1 MAANQTSGNST
12 KRGFFSRLKHRLYSL
27 IETKHSAMS
36 VSHKEAMKWFE
47 HRKAGYEEL
56 ISAITPYVKQDSVI
70 FDIGANVGYFSYL
83 LAEKIDFEGSLYLF
97 EPLPNLA
104 NLCEETFQG
113 APYEAK
119 VFNYGLSDE
128 DSEQDIFVASNGNLG
143 WNTLVQSKASD
154 DMEKIRIK
162 LKQFEKCELDA
173 VPTFIKIDV
182 EGAEYLVLR
191 GMLDSL
197 RKWAPLPV
205 ILCEVGWGSSHP
217 KWDEELEVF
226 RQLKEIGYTIC
237 DLNGQEMD
245 EKSITSTT
253 DILLIP
259 KQA

>member
-1 MAANQTSGNST
+1 MIKYFIQ
-12 KRGFFSRLKHRLYSL
+12 LK
-27 IETKHSAMS
+27 E
-36 VSHKEAMKWFE
+36 FE
-47 HRKAGYEEL
+47 NCQFD
-56 ISAITPYVKQDSVI
+56 AI
-70 FDIGANVGYFSYL
+70 
-83 LAEKIDFEGSLYLF
+83 
-97 EPLPNLA
+97 
-104 NLCEETFQG
+104 
-113 APYEAK
+113 
-119 VFNYGLSDE
+119 
-128 DSEQDIFVASNGNLG
+128 
-143 WNTLVQSKASD
+143 
-154 DMEKIRIK
+154 
-162 LKQFEKCELDA
+162 
-173 VPTFIKIDV
+173 PTFIKIDV